1 MRIANLSGRLSLVV
15 GGLAIDVAEASGGTF
30 GPDVQAVYQGFA
42 AFRSWAQDATLP
54 PGRPFDPRDLGAP
67 APSPRQLFAIGLNYR
82 DHARESGFTPPPEP
96 AVFTKFVSSI
106 TGPVTEVELP
116 DGQVDWEVELVVVIG
131 AGGRCI
137 AVGDAW
143 SHVAGLTVGQDISE
157 RVLQRTGTAPQFSL
171 ASSSKRDAAVTSSS
185 VCPSSSRG
193 SPRSCPYCPA
203 TSSTPAPP
211 PEWAWDGHPSASS
224 APARCSPAASPA
236 SASSARPS
244 SRPGH
249 DLLGHGGSPQET
261 RGRNMSQRNQ
271 MLVSI
276 SDVFA
281 ALWRSP
287 FAVPQDRDSKEAR
300 AWARRPA
307 GAGGSVRHADTTHEP
322 N

>member
-82 DHARESGFTPPPEP
+82 EHARESGFTPPPSP

-131 AGGRCI
+131 AGGRGI
-137 AVGDAW
+137 AAENAW

-157 RVLQRTGTAPQFSL
+157 RILQRIGAAPQFSL
-171 ASSSKRDAAVTSSS
+171 AKSYPGFTPMGPWLVTPDELSNHDDVELTCAIDGELVQKGRSRELIFPVPQLIAQLSAVLPLLAGDVIYTGTPAGVGMGRTPQRFLRPGETLTSSITGIGELS
-185 VCPSSSRG
+185 QTFVSSR
-193 SPRSCPYCPA
+193 R
-203 TSSTPAPP
+203 
-211 PEWAWDGHPSASS
+211 
-224 APARCSPAASPA
+224 
-236 SASSARPS
+236 
-244 SRPGH
+244 
-249 DLLGHGGSPQET
+249 
-261 RGRNMSQRNQ
+261 
-271 MLVSI
+271 
-276 SDVFA
+276 
-281 ALWRSP
+281 
-287 FAVPQDRDSKEAR
+287 
-300 AWARRPA
+300 
-307 GAGGSVRHADTTHEP
+307 
-322 N
+322 

>member
-82 DHARESGFTPPPEP
+82 EHARESGFTPPPSP

-131 AGGRCI
+131 AGGRGI
-137 AVGDAW
+137 AAENAW

-157 RVLQRTGTAPQFSL
+157 RILQRIGAAPQFSL
-171 ASSSKRDAAVTSSS
+171 AKSYPGFTPMGPWLVTPDELSNHDDVELTCAIDGELVQKGRSRELIFPVPQLIAQLSAVLPLLAGDVIYTGTPAGVGMGRTPQRFLRPGETLTSSITGIGELS
-185 VCPSSSRG
+185 QTFV
-193 SPRSCPYCPA
+193 
-203 TSSTPAPP
+203 ST
-211 PEWAWDGHPSASS
+211 
-224 APARCSPAASPA
+224 
-236 SASSARPS
+236 
-244 SRPGH
+244 
-249 DLLGHGGSPQET
+249 
-261 RGRNMSQRNQ
+261 
-271 MLVSI
+271 
-276 SDVFA
+276 
-281 ALWRSP
+281 
-287 FAVPQDRDSKEAR
+287 
-300 AWARRPA
+300 RR
-307 GAGGSVRHADTTHEP
+307 
-322 N
+322 